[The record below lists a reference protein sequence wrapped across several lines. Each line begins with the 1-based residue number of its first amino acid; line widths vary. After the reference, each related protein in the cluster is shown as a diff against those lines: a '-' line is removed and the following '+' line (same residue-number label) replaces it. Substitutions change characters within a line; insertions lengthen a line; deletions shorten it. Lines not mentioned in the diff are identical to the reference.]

1 MARLIA
7 TPRLDQ
13 LVANDEAARAEL
25 ERVHEMSYFLSSHVA
40 AVRAQTEAT
49 VAALTPYI
57 SEAPEH
63 AGHFARIL

>member
-13 LVANDEAARAEL
+13 LVANDAAARAEL
-25 ERVHEMSYFLSSHVA
+25 ERVHEMSYYLSTHVA

-49 VAALTPYI
+49 VAALTPYLG
-57 SEAPEH
+57 EAAERV
-63 AGHFARIL
+63 GNLVQIV